1 MVSLVDTSSPFTKR
15 LRSRNRLRVAFR
27 YLLMAPSSDSSVR
40 KARGWRLNQLF
51 PMARPET
58 VAVVLHLMI
67 ARERLP
73 SYFLP
78 HQLLSIL
85 LSKTVTDNIQVDHV

>member
-1 MVSLVDTSSPFTKR
+1 
-15 LRSRNRLRVAFR
+15 
-27 YLLMAPSSDSSVR
+27 MAPSSDSSVR
-40 KARGWRLNQLF
+40 KGSGWRLNQPF

-73 SYFLP
+73 SHFLP
-78 HQLLSIL
+78 RQLLSIL
-85 LSKTVTDNIQVDHV
+85 PSKTVTHTIQVDPLSVFQNISESLEISAFKLFAIRER